1 MSDKVIQNYILY
13 IGTFAMLILFCI
25 YCLFEPL
32 IEKCCY
38 KKCCY
43 KKKNPRQVIPLLT
56 PTTSSPLFSTP

>member
-1 MSDKVIQNYILY
+1 MNDKVIQNYILY
-13 IGTFAMLILFCI
+13 IGTFDILILFCI

-38 KKCCY
+38 Q
-43 KKKNPRQVIPLLT
+43 KKNPRQVIPLLT